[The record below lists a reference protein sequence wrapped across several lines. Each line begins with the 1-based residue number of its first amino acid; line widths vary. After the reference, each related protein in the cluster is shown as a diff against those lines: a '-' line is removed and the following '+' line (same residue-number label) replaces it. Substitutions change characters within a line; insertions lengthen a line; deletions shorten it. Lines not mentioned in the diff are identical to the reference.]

1 MSAYRYSILRST
13 FFIYNE
19 IKLISLLEI
28 VVHDNLQRK
37 LRKVIERMKY
47 EGWKVGQELRK
58 LRKERGMSVD
68 DLSCRLGMSRSHIN
82 QLEQGHR
89 KMSMDLLYKIMSELD
104 VDANTILVIP
114 AKAEPFEH
122 LSIDKQLERI
132 PEEERMFL
140 QKTFQYMINALPDVD
155 EEL

>member
-1 MSAYRYSILRST
+1 M
-13 FFIYNE
+13 
-19 IKLISLLEI
+19 
-28 VVHDNLQRK
+28 HDNLRRK

-47 EGWKVGQELRK
+47 EGWKVGQELRR
-58 LRKERGMSVD
+58 LRKEHGMSVD

-114 AKAEPFEH
+114 EKTKPFKRI
-122 LSIDKQLERI
+122 SIDEQLEQM
-132 PEEERMFL
+132 PEEEREYL
-140 QKTFQYMINALPDVD
+140 LKTFQYMINAFPEADD
-155 EEL
+155 EL